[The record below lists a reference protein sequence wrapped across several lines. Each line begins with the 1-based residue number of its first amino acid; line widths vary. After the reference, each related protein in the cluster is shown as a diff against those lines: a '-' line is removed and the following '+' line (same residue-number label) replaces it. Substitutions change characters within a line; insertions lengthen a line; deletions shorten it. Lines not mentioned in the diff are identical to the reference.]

1 LRRRRR
7 WRRRPDRLRAK
18 PTLRARAVAL
28 LARREHTRAELTAK
42 LARFAADRN
51 EIGPLLDELARK
63 KLLSDDRYADA
74 RVHSLARK
82 FGVAR
87 IEHELRSKGVG
98 PAAIARATG
107 DARASEVVRARDAW
121 RRRFGAPPADALEK
135 AKQMRF
141 LRGRGFSFEAIRVV
155 IGAAEEDA

>member
-1 LRRRRR
+1 L
-7 WRRRPDRLRAK
+7 PAK
-18 PTLRARAVAL
+18 PTLRSRAVAA
-28 LARREHTRAELTAK
+28 LARREHTRAELAAALERHAGEGEDVTA
-42 LARFAADRN
+42 
-51 EIGPLLDELARK
+51 LLDELTRK

-74 RVHSLARK
+74 RVHALARK

-87 IEHELRSKGVG
+87 IEHELRAKGVD

-107 DARASEVVRARDAW
+107 DARATEVGRARDAW

-141 LRGRGFSFEAIRVV
+141 LRGRGFSFEAIRAVV
-155 IGAAEEDA
+155 GREEE

>member
-1 LRRRRR
+1 
-7 WRRRPDRLRAK
+7 LRAK

-28 LARREHTRAELTAK
+28 LARREHTRAELAAK
-42 LARFAADRN
+42 LARHAGDEGELA
-51 EIGPLLDELARK
+51 PLLAELARK

-74 RVHSLARK
+74 RAHSLARK

-87 IEHELRSKGVG
+87 IEHELRARGLG
-98 PAAIARATG
+98 ADAIARATG
-107 DARASEVVRARDAW
+107 DARATEVTRAREAW

-141 LRGRGFSFEAIRVV
+141 LRGRGFSFEAIRAA
-155 IGAAEEDA
+155 IGAAEPDD